1 MLKHFYT
8 LGLLIII
15 IILGA
20 FAIVGL
26 RLLIKFIYLF
36 FLG

>member
-1 MLKHFYT
+1 MLKHLYT
-8 LGLLIII
+8 IGSLIFI

-20 FAIVGL
+20 YAIVGL

-36 FLG
+36 FFG